1 MSLSRTISTA
11 CMVALSLTFSV
22 APVMAQST
30 PPKTSVEAIAEPVKP
45 LKSAD
50 FKSEVEDSKLPVIVD
65 FYATWCGPCK
75 LLKPN
80 LDAVAKEFQGKVK
93 FAKVDVDQCRDLV
106 QKYDIKSV
114 PSLLIFKDGK
124 LKEIRIGSQTPE
136 QLRETCKQLSK

>member
-22 APVMAQST
+22 APVMAQTT
-30 PPKTSVEAIAEPVKP
+30 PPKTSVEAAEPVKP

-50 FKSEVEDSKLPVIVD
+50 FKSEVEDSKLPVVVD

-93 FAKVDVDQCRDLV
+93 FAKVDIDQCRDLV
-106 QKYDIKSV
+106 QKYGITSV

-124 LKEIRIGSQTPE
+124 LKEIKIGFQTTE
-136 QLRETCKQLSK
+136 QLRGTCEQLSK